1 MKLSQLLTVNAVLY
15 LAFGIAFALY
25 GPLMIAMYGILET
38 EGSVSMYW
46 YVASFS
52 RMFGTALFG
61 FGFLLWSVRHIGEFE
76 PNDAIQPGRETRR
89 GIVFALLLAN
99 LLGFVVAITQQSS
112 IWGTFI
118 GWITVGMFLLLVLGY
133 GYFMVRRT

>member
-1 MKLSQLLTVNAVLY
+1 LKLTQLLTVNAVLF

-38 EGSVSMYW
+38 EGTVSMYW

-61 FGFLLWSVRHIGEFE
+61 FGFLLWSVRHIDEFD
-76 PNDAIQPGRETRR
+76 PNDARQTGHDTRR

-99 LLGFVVAITQQSS
+99 LLGFIVAITQQSS

-133 GYFMVRRT
+133 GYFLVKKT